1 MKRGEIYFIT
11 RGYDEE
17 GSEQRAGRPAIIV
30 SNDKCNENS
39 TVLEVVYLTTQPKT
53 DLPTHVDIRSTPKN
67 SVALCE
73 QVNSIFKDRFGDYI
87 ATCTDY
93 EMMLVDAALHISLGL
108 DCDAP
113 KKPKY
118 MPEPATAP
126 EKKTE
131 IDSVLKTE
139 IKMLEMDIIK
149 LTAERDT
156 YKALIERMVLTR

>member
-17 GSEQRAGRPAIIV
+17 GSEQRAGRPEIIV

-108 DCDAP
+108 DCEP
-113 KKPKY
+113 PKPKY
-118 MPEPATAP
+118 IPTGKPESKS
-126 EKKTE
+126 EN
-131 IDSVLKTE
+131 DSVLKTE
-139 IKMLEMDIIK
+139 LHAKEMDIIRI
-149 LTAERDT
+149 TAERDT
-156 YKALIERMVLTR
+156 YKELLERMVLAR